1 MTAEPGTGE
10 GGPTVGSLLRRARE
24 ERGLSQESLAEE
36 LKLPLRLLRAIEA
49 DEWGA
54 VPPGRQR
61 PLARQLAA
69 RLRMDLEHHPDA
81 LGLLPGGPGDTAPDP
96 GLERLERGAMA
107 AVGLGS
113 IALLAWLLIP
123 GPSLRSR
130 AQPSWMDKA
139 PPRAVPPPPPRAD
152 GPYPVLG
159 ELLPEAPVTA
169 EGLLITLR
177 AQDACDAEVV
187 GADGFVWPGPSRSR
201 IPGSCG
207 RRGHSPSPSPTGAS
221 CRWRWRG
228 APWPRA
234 RASASPGA
242 ADSIRMESGSARRLL
257 RSRRS
262 PGPRSPPRSSRR
274 WRRPPRTFLPL
285 SRLSP
290 RRNDLAPDRRS
301 LPRQPAA

>member
-187 GADGFVWPGPSRSR
+187 GADGVRLARSLQVSDPWKLRAKGPFTLTLSN
-201 IPGSCG
+201 GGVVQVEVAG
-207 RRGHSPSPSPTGAS
+207 RPVATGAS
-221 CRWRWRG
+221 VGESWSGRFDQNGIWLRP
-228 APWPRA
+228 AP
-234 RASASPGA
+234 
-242 ADSIRMESGSARRLL
+242 
-257 RSRRS
+257 
-262 PGPRSPPRSSRR
+262 PPV
-274 WRRPPRTFLPL
+274 PKEPRTQEPAPEQPPLEAPASDLP
-285 SRLSP
+285 
-290 RRNDLAPDRRS
+290 APE
-301 LPRQPAA
+301 PPEPPKE